1 MSQIEQ
7 ETITST
13 REPIF
18 EKEEIEETRT
28 VFRDVSRVRIS
39 NDLLSSVINN
49 PAPPC
54 RRGCRRCFLAGTPI
68 TMEDGSIKHIEDIQL
83 GDVIKHGGTVG
94 ATAKLLS
101 DDIYDYKGIYVAGSH
116 AVKEDGVWMRVEDSK
131 IGKPLND
138 GNMHVVYSLGVENKL
153 LDIEGITF
161 TDFFEADSQEILLKL
176 QDKFPFETW
185 DDHVYQDIQA
195 ASKIVALNKGL
206 TNSGFHSTLQ

>member
-1 MSQIEQ
+1 
-7 ETITST
+7 
-13 REPIF
+13 
-18 EKEEIEETRT
+18 
-28 VFRDVSRVRIS
+28 
-39 NDLLSSVINN
+39 
-49 PAPPC
+49 
-54 RRGCRRCFLAGTPI
+54 
-68 TMEDGSIKHIEDIQL
+68 MEDGSIKHIEDVQL
-83 GDVIKHGGTVG
+83 GDIVKNGGIVG

-101 DDIYDYKGIYVAGSH
+101 DDIYDYKGVYVAGSH

-185 DDHVYQDIQA
+185 ENLIYQDIQE
-195 ASKIVALNKGL
+195 VAKMAVLNKEL
-206 TNSGFHSTLQ
+206 TKEGFHSTLQ